1 MLNKIE
7 GLMHSV
13 DRSNQKIRPG
23 FCQLFRRRKH
33 QFGHACPVV
42 SINALHIVSEVVAV
56 HGDFRMAVGAK
67 QACTLETDSAVTQSG
82 AFRAAS
88 DDADVQG
95 HSGQWPVIRD
105 QGSAISG
112 QLLLN

>member
-1 MLNKIE
+1 
-7 GLMHSV
+7 
-13 DRSNQKIRPG
+13 
-23 FCQLFRRRKH
+23 
-33 QFGHACPVV
+33 
-42 SINALHIVSEVVAV
+42 
-56 HGDFRMAVGAK
+56 MAVGAK